1 MHSHPTS
8 RRLCRFFRFLLLLLL
23 LFIVSMFFNRFFC
36 FFLLLSLIVNE
47 GRLQK
52 RRDGRWVV
60 WVQLR
65 RVSKSSETGQVI
77 KIFYV
82 VIYDKPISRY
92 LLDITISSTKNIEK
106 NWKELRYK
114 IYHHPYHHHSRVV
127 EWQFLVKDVILT
139 YFKPRFRPNW
149 GLVF

>member
-23 LFIVSMFFNRFFC
+23 LFIVSMFFNRFFR
-36 FFLLLSLIVNE
+36 FFDFLCLLLSLIVNE

-52 RRDGRWVV
+52 RRDEQWVV

-114 IYHHPYHHHSRVV
+114 IYNHRYHHHS
-127 EWQFLVKDVILT
+127 
-139 YFKPRFRPNW
+139 
-149 GLVF
+149 LVFYPYSV